1 MATEFNVDLLSGY
14 VQENKF
20 DLIGR
25 TVLNTK
31 LAENM
36 TLKPGLQG
44 EKVRIT
50 LMSDDFNAQEA
61 SCGWGPTGS
70 TVLSNI
76 DMDLYHAEVERAY
89 CPDTLRDTWMA
100 ERLRAGAQG
109 GNEELPEE
117 QVFAEYFVK
126 NLQKWNEGFLIK
138 GAGSVTGIQA
148 QLVAAEGLTASLQPA
163 IGGGDGKKWVAGT
176 ADTDEINALDG
187 AMAMFASMPYEIALA
202 DDQVLVVNPADYK
215 ALVAAM
221 VNANLFHYT
230 GDVSEVIIPGTKIKV
245 IPTSGITQETDGI
258 NFRILTTSSNL
269 ILGTDLVSD
278 FDVFDVWY
286 SKDNREV
293 RAAMK
298 WTIGV
303 AVVETNLVVTE
314 NAD

>member
-1 MATEFNVDLLSGY
+1 MATNFDITALSGY

-61 SCGWGPTGS
+61 SCGWGATGS
-70 TVLSNI
+70 TLLTKV

-89 CPDTLRDTWMA
+89 CPDSLRDTWLA
-100 ERLRAGAQG
+100 EKLKSGAQF
-109 GNEELPEE
+109 GNEQLPEE

-138 GAGSVTGIQA
+138 GAGSINGIQA
-148 QLVAAEGLTASLQPA
+148 QLVAAEGGSYAPVL
-163 IGGGDGKKWVAGT
+163 GDDYKWVAGESAT
-176 ADTDEINALDG
+176 ASGNINALEG
-187 AMAMFASMPYEIALA
+187 AMAMFAAMPFEIALA
-202 DDQVLVVNPADYK
+202 DDQVLVVNPSDYK

-245 IPTSGITQETDGI
+245 IPTSGIAQETDGK
-258 NFRILTTSSNL
+258 NFRFLTTTSNM

-278 FDVFDVWY
+278 YDVFDVWY

-303 AVVETNLVVTE
+303 AVVEPNLCVTE
-314 NAD
+314 NAN